1 MKYLPGLGSFN
12 PYPGIFYLSSAMK
25 HAKYWFSILL
35 GFSSILLLVGCEN
48 DIETIN
54 EVVLPKDTMAVESA
68 FDVDMKYSEKG
79 HIQFQLLSP
88 QLDRFNTASP
98 YVEFPQG
105 IHVVFFDSI
114 GGIKSEMTS
123 RYAISYENKKLMEAS
138 EDVEIVNHEMK
149 QQLNTEHL
157 IWDQKKHIIFSEV
170 FVKITTE
177 DQIIF
182 GDDGFESDEE
192 FNKWTI
198 RKPSALFD
206 VDSDDK

>member
-1 MKYLPGLGSFN
+1 MKQTNFWCY
-12 PYPGIFYLSSAMK
+12 I
-25 HAKYWFSILL
+25 ILV
-35 GFSSILLLVGCEN
+35 FSSILLLVGCEN
-48 DIETIN
+48 NIENIN
-54 EVVLPKDTMAVESA
+54 EVILPKDTLAVESA
-68 FDVDMKYSEKG
+68 FEIEMKYSEKG
-79 HIQFQLLSP
+79 HIQFKLLSP
-88 QLDRFNTASP
+88 QLNRYNTATP

-123 RYAISYENKKLMEAS
+123 RYAISYENKKIMEAS

-177 DQIIF
+177 NQTIF

-206 VDSDDK
+206 VDSDDN